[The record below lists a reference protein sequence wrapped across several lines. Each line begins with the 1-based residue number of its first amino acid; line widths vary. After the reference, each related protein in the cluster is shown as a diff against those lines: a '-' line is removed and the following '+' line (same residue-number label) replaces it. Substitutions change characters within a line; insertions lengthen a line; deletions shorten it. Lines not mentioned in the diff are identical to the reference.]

1 MSLKY
6 ETGQLFYIGSEE
18 PPTDDFVLY
27 DKIVSRE
34 EHVEP
39 EEDETNRHYRVERF
53 DGNGDSIRKITLDE
67 EDIDEALQ
75 KDNAEMIDSPEE
87 AFEMLN
93 SA

>member
-1 MSLKY
+1 MTLKY

-27 DKIVSRE
+27 DKIIGRE
-34 EHVEP
+34 EYTES
-39 EEDETNRHYRVERF
+39 EQNETNRQYRVERF
-53 DGNGDSIRKITLDE
+53 DRNGDSIRKITLDE

-75 KDNAEMIDSPEE
+75 NDKVEMIDSPEE

>member
-39 EEDETNRHYRVERF
+39 EEGETSRHYRVKRF
-53 DGNGDSIRKITLDE
+53 DSNGDSIRKITLDE

-75 KDNAEMIDSPEE
+75 NDKVEMIDSPEE